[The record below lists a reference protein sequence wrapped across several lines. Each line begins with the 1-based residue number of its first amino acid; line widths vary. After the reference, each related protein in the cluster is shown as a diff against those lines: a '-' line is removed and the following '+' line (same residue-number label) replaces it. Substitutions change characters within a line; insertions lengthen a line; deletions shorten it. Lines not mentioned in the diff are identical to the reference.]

1 MGTEPT
7 GSMPEGMQSNG
18 PPTEAPSIPTRDH
31 GEGERA
37 QERVH
42 AVAGNAAGEAKELA
56 RQDPGDN
63 EPPEWAIEA
72 AKGELRDD
80 ASTEE
85 IRTRAVEMVKEE
97 QGA

>member
-1 MGTEPT
+1 MEDAAFESGQT
-7 GSMPEGMQSNG
+7 
-18 PPTEAPSIPTRDH
+18 DH
-31 GEGERA
+31 
-37 QERVH
+37 
-42 AVAGNAAGEAKELA
+42 
-56 RQDPGDN
+56 

-80 ASTEE
+80 ASKEE

>member
-1 MGTEPT
+1 MEDAAFESGPRD
-7 GSMPEGMQSNG
+7 PE
-18 PPTEAPSIPTRDH
+18 DY
-31 GEGERA
+31 
-37 QERVH
+37 
-42 AVAGNAAGEAKELA
+42 
-56 RQDPGDN
+56 

>member
-1 MGTEPT
+1 MEDAAFES
-7 GSMPEGMQSNG
+7 GSTDPE
-18 PPTEAPSIPTRDH
+18 
-31 GEGERA
+31 
-37 QERVH
+37 
-42 AVAGNAAGEAKELA
+42 
-56 RQDPGDN
+56 DN

-72 AKGELRDD
+72 AKGELTDD

>member
-1 MGTEPT
+1 MEDAAFECGPT
-7 GSMPEGMQSNG
+7 
-18 PPTEAPSIPTRDH
+18 
-31 GEGERA
+31 
-37 QERVH
+37 
-42 AVAGNAAGEAKELA
+42 
-56 RQDPGDN
+56 DPGDN

-85 IRTRAVEMVKEE
+85 IRTRALEMVKEE

>member
-1 MGTEPT
+1 MEDAAFESGQT
-7 GSMPEGMQSNG
+7 
-18 PPTEAPSIPTRDH
+18 DH
-31 GEGERA
+31 
-37 QERVH
+37 
-42 AVAGNAAGEAKELA
+42 
-56 RQDPGDN
+56 

>member
-1 MGTEPT
+1 MEHAAFESGPT
-7 GSMPEGMQSNG
+7 
-18 PPTEAPSIPTRDH
+18 
-31 GEGERA
+31 
-37 QERVH
+37 
-42 AVAGNAAGEAKELA
+42 
-56 RQDPGDN
+56 DPGDN

-80 ASTEE
+80 ASMQE

>member
-1 MGTEPT
+1 MEDAAFESGPT
-7 GSMPEGMQSNG
+7 DPED
-18 PPTEAPSIPTRDH
+18 T
-31 GEGERA
+31 
-37 QERVH
+37 
-42 AVAGNAAGEAKELA
+42 
-56 RQDPGDN
+56 

-72 AKGELRDD
+72 AKGELRGD

>member
-1 MGTEPT
+1 MEDAAFEPGPT
-7 GSMPEGMQSNG
+7 DPES
-18 PPTEAPSIPTRDH
+18 
-31 GEGERA
+31 
-37 QERVH
+37 
-42 AVAGNAAGEAKELA
+42 
-56 RQDPGDN
+56 N

-80 ASTEE
+80 ASPEE

>member
-1 MGTEPT
+1 MEDAAFET
-7 GSMPEGMQSNG
+7 GLTDAE
-18 PPTEAPSIPTRDH
+18 
-31 GEGERA
+31 
-37 QERVH
+37 
-42 AVAGNAAGEAKELA
+42 
-56 RQDPGDN
+56 DN

-80 ASTEE
+80 ASPEE

>member
-1 MGTEPT
+1 MEDAAFEGRPT
-7 GSMPEGMQSNG
+7 DPE
-18 PPTEAPSIPTRDH
+18 
-31 GEGERA
+31 
-37 QERVH
+37 
-42 AVAGNAAGEAKELA
+42 
-56 RQDPGDN
+56 DN

>member
-1 MGTEPT
+1 MEDAAFETGPT
-7 GSMPEGMQSNG
+7 DAE
-18 PPTEAPSIPTRDH
+18 
-31 GEGERA
+31 
-37 QERVH
+37 
-42 AVAGNAAGEAKELA
+42 
-56 RQDPGDN
+56 DN